1 MYKSEGAFLKWQ
13 RNNKGGTKESAFEA
27 GCNFILDEIEKDRNS
42 LLLGD
47 YSGLQGKTLTPDIA
61 KKILAVRDELIKE
74 DYQEAFHQLYS
85 IASPGFDKYE
95 PWAELESLSE
105 AKPIRTVQVK
115 RLGMGKLT
123 EQFEKETGNKAMYR
137 EGMSDYHTLTYV
149 KWLENKLQTPVG
161 EGEKLKE
168 KHYGADDHFN
178 NLG

>member
-13 RNNKGGTKESAFEA
+13 RNNKGGTKELAFEA

-95 PWAELESLSE
+95 PWAELEALSE
-105 AKPIRTVQVK
+105 AKPGGATNTKISTSTNTRDAVLLIGEIVERFNK
-115 RLGMGKLT
+115 SNEPAMIIKLCPCHGLGEKIYN
-123 EQFEKETGNKAMYR
+123 FEK
-137 EGMSDYHTLTYV
+137 
-149 KWLENKLQTPVG
+149 
-161 EGEKLKE
+161 
-168 KHYGADDHFN
+168 KHP
-178 NLG
+178 